1 MPSLAHS
8 AVDIAAARVQH
19 GELLVT
25 ALTPSLAQ
33 SVVNN
38 AAVLIEHGE
47 RVGAVG
53 CGVDA
58 ELGTECRQHL

>member
-1 MPSLAHS
+1 
-8 AVDIAAARVQH
+8 
-19 GELLVT
+19 LVT
-25 ALTPSLAQ
+25 ALTPCLAQ

-47 RVGAVG
+47 RVGDVG